1 MQRERNQ
8 GKGRII
14 GMDIHPE
21 CFSASGLENTNAKT
35 AQELFMHHQVLM
47 ENLERWISKNKQPG
61 DLYVME
67 AGSNSFDTSERLKK
81 HGCNVVVLESFRAG
95 QIGKSYLKDD
105 KVDARKIARIYL
117 SGLAHEVWQPDEIT
131 RERREVLASYNKAKT
146 DSTRCRNR
154 IWGWCTGHG
163 VKRPKG
169 LKLTSA
175 KGLEWLL
182 TSREWS
188 HRQKMIIESMH
199 DDLLHA
205 CVKRKELQK
214 LMAIEIAED
223 PEMLKLQQLCGL
235 RLVVIYALFAIIGDI
250 SRFRNPKKLVA
261 YIGLQPS
268 VNTSGISVKGGPLK
282 HTGRKDLRS
291 LLVQSAHAIIRMGS
305 AKNPMATWGRALKYR
320 KGGNIAVI
328 AVARKLVTYV
338 WYLLRGFFTP
348 LHEISNSFNRKLQ
361 ILATNIGTEDRRA
374 MGYESVKVFIEEK
387 RKILLAES

>member
-1 MQRERNQ
+1 
-8 GKGRII
+8 
-14 GMDIHPE
+14 
-21 CFSASGLENTNAKT
+21 
-35 AQELFMHHQVLM
+35 
-47 ENLERWISKNKQPG
+47 
-61 DLYVME
+61 
-67 AGSNSFDTSERLKK
+67 
-81 HGCNVVVLESFRAG
+81 
-95 QIGKSYLKDD
+95 
-105 KVDARKIARIYL
+105 
-117 SGLAHEVWQPDEIT
+117 
-131 RERREVLASYNKAKT
+131 
-146 DSTRCRNR
+146 
-154 IWGWCTGHG
+154 
-163 VKRPKG
+163 
-169 LKLTSA
+169 
-175 KGLEWLL
+175 
-182 TSREWS
+182 
-188 HRQKMIIESMH
+188 MIIESMH

-374 MGYESVKVFIEEK
+374 MGYESVKVFIKEK